1 MFRSLS
7 VGAVATALM
16 MSALREP
23 LLAQTPPSCDSPSP
37 ASPAASLPAA
47 PLAPADGTSAPS
59 AASPSAALLS
69 SLTASSSAAPIPS
82 TDIGDVWHWLRHHEG
97 AQDEQPSPGHHFLV
111 IAPTF
116 GSKPTTGLTLGANTN
131 LAFFRGDPESTHIS
145 TLTGGFRVSQKQQVL
160 TGVRFSVFT
169 ANDRWFLQGDN
180 RFSWTSQNTYGLGA
194 DTLPTDAENIRYDF
208 FRLSETVYRRVEP
221 GLFVGGGVMVN
232 VHTDVQPGT
241 GTVVGWNQSAYATYT
256 LARGFPLD
264 GQASSGVNVGIL
276 YDTRDNAINAQRG
289 WFANASYRTFF
300 NGFLGG
306 DSSWQELS
314 LDFRTY
320 RQLTHDGRHRV
331 AFWALSDL
339 VTGGTAPYMD
349 LPSTGADGRSARGYG
364 EGRFRGPHLV
374 YGEVEYRGTLT
385 ASGLLGLVAF
395 ANTTTVDDVE
405 SGTKLFQGW
414 APAGGLGFRVLL
426 NKRSRTNLAADYGW
440 GKDGSHGFYLGI
452 QEAF

>member
-1 MFRSLS
+1 MFRSLG
-7 VGAVATALM
+7 VGAVAAALM
-16 MSALREP
+16 ISALRAP
-23 LLAQTPPSCDSPSP
+23 LLAQIPPPCGTPPS
-37 ASPAASLPAA
+37 
-47 PLAPADGTSAPS
+47 TSS
-59 AASPSAALLS
+59 AASPSPAPVALADGTS
-69 SLTASSSAAPIPS
+69 EPSGGAPSTATSSSPTAASAAAPIGS

-97 AQDEQPSPGHHFLV
+97 AQDGEASPGHHFLV

-145 TLTGGFRVSQKQQVL
+145 TLSGGFRVSQKQQVL
-160 TGVRFSVFT
+160 TGARFSVFT

-194 DTLPTDAENIRYDF
+194 DTLPADAENIRYDF

-241 GTVVGWNQSAYATYT
+241 GVVAAWNQSAYATYT
-256 LARGFPLD
+256 LAHGFPLD

-276 YDTRDNAINAQRG
+276 YDTRDNAINAHRG

-300 NGFLGG
+300 DRFLGG
-306 DSSWQELS
+306 DSTWQELS
-314 LDFRTY
+314 LDVRTY
-320 RQLTHDGRHRV
+320 RRLTQDGRHRV

-385 ASGLLGLVAF
+385 SSGLLGVVAF

-405 SGTKLFQGW
+405 AGTKLFQGW
-414 APAGGLGFRVLL
+414 APAGGFGLRVLL

-440 GKDGSHGFYLGI
+440 GQEGARGFYLGI